1 MPVPSAIEG
10 LYVRFTSCVLS
21 FSSLARGL
29 FDIPDKRGRFE
40 LVHDIGLGGAV
51 VVSFLRRSE
60 FYKLGG
66 ADGRTRLVHIRDENS
81 VIL

>member
-1 MPVPSAIEG
+1 MQLRGFTFASLHVFYLSHLRNIQGAG
-10 LYVRFTSCVLS
+10 TRTVRYSRQ
-21 FSSLARGL
+21 AG
-29 FDIPDKRGRFE
+29 E
-40 LVHDIGLGGAV
+40 VHDIGLGGAV